1 MISSKRAKMLL
12 TNRVSLALGRGG
24 VCHDLYVLG
33 FALVYLI
40 VREFV

>member
-24 VCHDLYVLG
+24 CAMICMSLVL
-33 FALVYLI
+33 L
-40 VREFV
+40 